1 MKDYLIT
8 INNARIGRE
17 FKRHLMLNAAQNIDA
32 MFDEDNLELFKPFIE
47 DIATILKN
55 DEESFITFQTSGQAD
70 IILNTFLEMKK
81 SALGYQDYN
90 SSLDENDKEFDEEM
104 EEWMATFR
112 KVIEELKA
120 EKEKMGD

>member
-17 FKRHLMLNAAQNIDA
+17 FKRHLMLKSAQTIDA
-32 MFDEDNLELFKPFIE
+32 MFDEDSLEALKPFIE
-47 DIATILKN
+47 DLATILKN
-55 DEESFITFQTSGQAD
+55 DAFITFQTSGQAD

-81 SALGYQDYN
+81 SALGYQEYN

-112 KVIEELKA
+112 KIIEELKA

>member
-1 MKDYLIT
+1 
-8 INNARIGRE
+8 
-17 FKRHLMLNAAQNIDA
+17 MLKSAQTLDA

-47 DIATILKN
+47 DLATILKN
-55 DEESFITFQTSGQAD
+55 DEESFITFQTSDQAD

-81 SALGYQDYN
+81 SALAYQDFN
-90 SSLDENDKEFDEEM
+90 SSLENDKEFDEEM

-112 KVIEELKA
+112 KIIEELKA